1 MSHYTA
7 SNPLYGGDILA
18 LIDAIGVITEKMLYE
33 LPDIPTLEQREAV
46 VMEIVQSVIKTA
58 SIMVSESNRYRIR
71 QMIHLKELFCHNSF
85 INKANPHLFVK

>member
-18 LIDAIGVITEKMLYE
+18 FIDAIGVITEKMLYE
-33 LPDIPTLEQREAV
+33 LPDIPTIEQREAV

-58 SIMVSESNRYRIR
+58 SIMVSESNRY
-71 QMIHLKELFCHNSF
+71 SF
-85 INKANPHLFVK
+85 R